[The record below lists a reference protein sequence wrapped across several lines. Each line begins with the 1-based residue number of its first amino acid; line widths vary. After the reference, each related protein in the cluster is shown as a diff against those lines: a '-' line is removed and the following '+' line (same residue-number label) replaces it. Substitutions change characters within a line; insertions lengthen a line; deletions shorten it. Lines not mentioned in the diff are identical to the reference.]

1 MQDNQNPTEPVVT
14 DPSDEEHR
22 LPPEATAEPQL
33 ATTAPIEKPVEPN
46 VIEAAPEPAVDA
58 VETEQPTSSKGKT
71 MLVVIGLVALIAISL
86 LVMLFLYFVA

>member
-1 MQDNQNPTEPVVT
+1 MQDNQNPTDPVVT
-14 DPSDEEHR
+14 DPSDEDHV

-33 ATTAPIEKPVEPN
+33 ATTAPVEQPAEPT

-58 VETEQPTSSKGKT
+58 VETEQPASSKGKT
-71 MLVVIGLVALIAISL
+71 MLVVIGLVALIAIAL

>member
-1 MQDNQNPTEPVVT
+1 MQDNQNPTDPVVT
-14 DPSDEEHR
+14 DPSDEDHV

-33 ATTAPIEKPVEPN
+33 ATTAPVEQPVESN

-58 VETEQPTSSKGKT
+58 VESEQPTAAKGKT
-71 MLVVIGLVALIAISL
+71 MLVVIGLVALVAISL